1 MVNNLA
7 YVIPG
12 GIIGFGVRAGTQ
24 SLANTCNLSIHTK
37 ENYIYIYILYKRL
50 WYLWHMIY
58 QFLLHL
64 FKTHV
69 FVTYI
74 LSDTEKMEIL
84 KRAGFYC
91 PNTFGQEMFFF
102 CYFIFYLKMQ
112 LNML

>member
-1 MVNNLA
+1 
-7 YVIPG
+7 
-12 GIIGFGVRAGTQ
+12 
-24 SLANTCNLSIHTK
+24 
-37 ENYIYIYILYKRL
+37 
-50 WYLWHMIY
+50 MIY

-102 CYFIFYLKMQ
+102 VISFLSKDATKYA
-112 LNML
+112 LNTTNALF